1 MIIKSITNIK
11 KRVTGGHGETSLY
24 QGFWEGEAKPESMK
38 AFTNFA
44 RITVKPGG
52 TNRVHTHKDIEQ
64 VYIIL
69 RGGGTMQ
76 VSDEKA
82 EVKAGDAIFLPRAI
96 GHGFFNTTDKIA
108 VILMLG
114 CGGEYSYPRQR

>member
-1 MIIKSITNIK
+1 MIIKSIPNIK
-11 KRVTGGHGETSLY
+11 KGVMGVHGETSLY
-24 QGFWEGEAKPESMK
+24 QGFWEREAKPESMK

-44 RITVKPGG
+44 RITVKPEG
-52 TNRVHTHKDIEQ
+52 TNRVQTHKDIEQ

-69 RGGGTMQ
+69 RGGGTVQ
-76 VSDEKA
+76 VGDEKA
-82 EVKAGDAIFLPRAI
+82 EVKAGDAIFLPRGI

-114 CGGEYSYPRQR
+114 CGGEYSYP